1 MEIKK
6 LTPELVDDYLNF
18 FDTTP
23 HDDEVDEHKCYCV
36 CWSSA
41 DSEGED
47 FSTAES
53 RRKLAQKYA
62 VENRVQGY
70 LAYENGAVVG
80 WCNANT
86 KSECLRC
93 LCGRMYLEPLKDD
106 ESAGMKIKS
115 VFCFVVA
122 PDMRR
127 RGIAGKLL
135 ERVCE
140 DAKNEGFDA
149 VEAYPIKEF
158 VSERYDYM
166 GPAKLYEKLGFAVHL
181 DLGDRLVV
189 RKSLK

>member
-6 LTPELVDDYLNF
+6 LTPELVDDYLKF
-18 FDTTP
+18 FDTNLNA
-23 HDDEVDEHKCYCV
+23 HKCYCV

-41 DSEGED
+41 DSDGED
-47 FSTAES
+47 FSTVES
-53 RRKLAQKYA
+53 KRKLAQRYV

-70 LAYENGAVVG
+70 LAYENGKVVG

-86 KSECLRC
+86 KSDCYKS

-115 VFCFVVA
+115 VFCFVVS
-122 PDMRR
+122 PEMRR
-127 RGIAGKLL
+127 RGIAGMLL
-135 ERVCE
+135 EKVCE
-140 DAKNEGFDA
+140 DAGNDGFDA

-158 VSERYDYM
+158 INEQYDYM
-166 GPAKLYEKLGFAVHL
+166 GPAKLYEKLGFETHL

-189 RKSLK
+189 RKNFK